1 MFPVW
6 ETQRLR
12 LYNKENLEQCLQSTS
27 ITERKF
33 EFNDTMTSLSEKLSQ
48 VSWNRA
54 VRTKITI
61 RHSVNMRHCRI
72 SDKTKR

>member
-33 EFNDTMTSLSEKLSQ
+33 EFNDTMTSLSEKLS
-48 VSWNRA
+48 S
-54 VRTKITI
+54 
-61 RHSVNMRHCRI
+61 SVLETCSENKNYNSSFSEHETLPNLR
-72 SDKTKR
+72 